1 MSDKTLKKKTK
12 LTGGQVFAIAL
23 YMILGGIF
31 GFIAEMHIISLLEKQ
46 TPTPVVLFTAVLFIL
61 IIVFAFYIQIVIH
74 ELGHLVFG
82 LATGYRFVSFRVGS
96 LMLIKQDK
104 IFKLRR
110 FAIMGTGGQCLMD
123 PPEYKN
129 GTYPYKL
136 YNLGGIILNLTAS
149 LLCFV
154 IFLLF
159 GTNFIVFFA
168 SLLTFL
174 IGIIFAAVNGIPMRM
189 GMLDNDGC
197 NALNLSTHPDIMRC
211 LWLQLKINA
220 LITKGTRLRDMPAEL
235 FPELSETARKKGL
248 CAVIGVFACNRAMDG
263 MDFPLAERLAKE
275 LLESSGIVPLHRYI
289 LTAELIY
296 CELVGGNRREVLDGY
311 RSSEFQRFEKAMKAF
326 PSLIRTQYAWELFV
340 NRDEAAAQ
348 RKLSHF
354 EKVSAVYPNK
364 CEIDGER
371 ELLEYARA
379 RFEGQKVQ

>member
-1 MSDKTLKKKTK
+1 MSDKTTKKKSK

-23 YMILGGIF
+23 YLILGGIF

-61 IIVFAFYIQIVIH
+61 IIVFAFYIQIIIH

-104 IFKLRR
+104 VFKLRR
-110 FAIMGTGGQCLMD
+110 FAMMGTGGQCLMD
-123 PPEYKN
+123 PPEYKD

-159 GTNFIVFFA
+159 GTNFTVFFV
-168 SLLTFL
+168 SLITFL
-174 IGIIFAAVNGIPMRM
+174 IGIIFAVINGIPMRM

-197 NALNLSTHPDIMRC
+197 NALNLSDNADIMRC
-211 LWLQLKINA
+211 FWLQLKINA
-220 LITKGTRLRDMPAEL
+220 LITRGMRLKDMPDEL

-248 CAVIGVFACNRAMDG
+248 CAVIGVLACNRAMDG
-263 MDFPLAERLAKE
+263 MDFPQAERLAKQ
-275 LLESSGIVPLHRYI
+275 LLDNSGIVPLHRYI
-289 LTAELIY
+289 LTSELIY
-296 CELVGGNRREVLDGY
+296 CELVGENRREVLDGY
-311 RSSEFQRFEKAMKAF
+311 RSGEFLRFEKAMKGN
-326 PSLIRTQYAWELFV
+326 PSVIRMQYTYELLANKDV
-340 NRDEAAAQ
+340 SEAEK
-348 RKLSHF
+348 KLARF
-354 EKVSAVYPNK
+354 KKVSAIFPNK
-364 CEIDGER
+364 CEIQGER
-371 ELLEYARA
+371 ELLEYARK
-379 RFEGQKVQ
+379 RFYTSVG

>member
-1 MSDKTLKKKTK
+1 MSDKTQKKKTK
-12 LTGGQVFAIAL
+12 LTGGQVFAVAL

-31 GFIAEMHIISLLEKQ
+31 GFIAEGHVISLLEKHA
-46 TPTPVVLFTAVLFIL
+46 PTHTVIFTAAGLTLVLIL
-61 IIVFAFYIQIVIH
+61 AFYIQIIIH
-74 ELGHLVFG
+74 ELGHLLFG

-104 IFKLRR
+104 VFKLRR

-159 GTNFIVFFA
+159 GSNFTVFFA
-168 SLLTFL
+168 SLITFL

-197 NALNLSTHPDIMRC
+197 NALNLSSHPDIMRC

-220 LITKGTRLRDMPAEL
+220 LITKGTRLRDMPDEL
-235 FPELSETARKKGL
+235 FPELSEEERKKGL

-263 MDFPLAERLAKE
+263 MDFPLAERLARE

-296 CELVGGNRREVLDGY
+296 CELVGENRREVLDGY
-311 RSSEFQRFEKAMKAF
+311 RSSEFQRFEKAMKAVPLF
-326 PSLIRTQYAWELFV
+326 NPHAIRLGAAREQGRSGSAE
-340 NRDEAAAQ
+340 EAGV
-348 RKLSHF
+348 L
-354 EKVSAVYPNK
+354 
-364 CEIDGER
+364 
-371 ELLEYARA
+371 
-379 RFEGQKVQ
+379 